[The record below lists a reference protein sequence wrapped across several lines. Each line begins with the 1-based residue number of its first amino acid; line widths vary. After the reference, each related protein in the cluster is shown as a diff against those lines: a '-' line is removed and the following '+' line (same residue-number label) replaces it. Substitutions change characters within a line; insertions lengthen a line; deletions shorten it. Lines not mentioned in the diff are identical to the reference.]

1 MTVVTSHE
9 PVMLPEAICALNLGP
24 GACVVDGTFGQ
35 GGHSRLILERIGSN
49 GQLLA
54 LDRDPDACRQAQQ
67 QFGHDARFHIHQI
80 TFGQMADCLPELRAP
95 PVGILLDLG
104 TSSAQLTDAKRGFSF
119 RLEGPLDMR
128 MNPTAGQSAAEWLNT
143 ATEDEIACILRDYGE
158 EHRAR
163 PVARAIAQE
172 RGRQPIVTTRQL
184 AKLVASIVRPDTGK
198 HPATRVFLALRIQT
212 NDELGE
218 LKRGLEAALLAL
230 AATGRLVVI
239 SFHSLEDRIVKRF
252 FYAAANAADVPRKL
266 PLRQAEFDSHR
277 KGRIIGSALRP
288 SAKEVSRNIRA
299 RSAVMRV
306 FEKAA

>member
-1 MTVVTSHE
+1 MTAAIPHE
-9 PVMLPEAICALNLGP
+9 PVMLLEAICALNLGP

-35 GGHSRLILERIGSN
+35 GGHSRLILERIGPH

-67 QFGHDARFHIHQI
+67 QFGHDARFHIQHL
-80 TFGQMADCLPELRAP
+80 TFGQMAARLSELRTP
-95 PVGILLDLG
+95 PAGILLDLG
-104 TSSAQLTDAKRGFSF
+104 TSSTQLMDAQRGFSF

-128 MNPTAGQSAAEWLNT
+128 MNPAAGQSAAEWLNT
-143 ATEDEIACILRDYGE
+143 ATEDEIAFILRTYGE
-158 EHRAR
+158 ERRAR
-163 PVARAIAQE
+163 SIARAIAQE
-172 RGRQPIVTTRQL
+172 RSQQPITTTRQL
-184 AKLVASIVRPDTGK
+184 AQLVAGIVRPDIGK
-198 HPATRVFLALRIQT
+198 HPATRVFLALRIQV

-218 LKRGLEAALLAL
+218 LTRGLEAALPAL
-230 AATGRLVVI
+230 AAAGRLVVI

-266 PLRQAEFDSHR
+266 PLRKAELDSR
-277 KGRIIGSALRP
+277 RQGRIIGTARRP
-288 SAKEVSRNIRA
+288 SAKEVSRNNRA